1 MEFDLTWLLLALP
14 VAFAA
19 GWLASRFD
27 LKQWRAESRSAPKSY
42 FKGLNYL
49 LNEQQDQAIDAFIE
63 AVQQDP
69 DTTELHF
76 ALGNLFRRRGD
87 YDRAVR
93 VHEHLLKR
101 ADLSGTDHDRA
112 QHALALDFTKAGI
125 LDRAETSLKQLANT
139 PYHNEALLTLLSLY
153 ERTSDWPQAIETAQ
167 QLEARGQ
174 GSFKSRIAHY
184 LCETAHDC
192 LRHASA
198 HNQPPDPAAAAQAT
212 DWLQQAHAACPEAAR
227 PRIELAKLQQAQGDL
242 QATCQTLRALAADVP
257 SALPLVATKLA
268 ALATLTG
275 HQTDAQAL
283 LAAAQAKRPCI
294 DYVEALATLVPA
306 GQPQVVADL
315 YLAHLQREP
324 SLLAAA
330 NWLQLG
336 LQAGLQQAP
345 GVLDTYR
352 ASEPHP
358 LPDAVNQALAA
369 ACKPLRR
376 YRCAACGFEAGGYF
390 WQCPGCQSWDSYR
403 PRRVEEL

>member
-1 MEFDLTWLLLALP
+1 MEFDLTWALLALP
-14 VAFAA
+14 VAFSA

-49 LNEQQDQAIDAFIE
+49 LNEQQDKAIDAFIE

-93 VHEHLLKR
+93 VHEHLLQR
-101 ADLSGTDHDRA
+101 ADLSQADRNRA

-125 LDRAETSLKQLANT
+125 LDRAEASLKQLANT
-139 PYHNEALLTLLSLY
+139 PYRNEALLTLLSLY
-153 ERTSDWPQAIETAQ
+153 ERTSDWPQAIDTAQ
-167 QLEARGQ
+167 LLEASGQ
-174 GSFKSRIAHY
+174 GSFKSRMAHY
-184 LCETAHDC
+184 LCETAHDA
-192 LRHASA
+192 LHRAASA
-198 HNQPPDPAAAAQAT
+198 SQPADPATLAQAT
-212 DWLQQAHAACPEAAR
+212 DWLQQAQAACPEAAR
-227 PRIELAKLQQAQGDL
+227 PRIELAKLQESQADL
-242 QATCQTLRALAADVP
+242 AAACQTLRALAADVP
-257 SALPLVATKLA
+257 SALPLVATR
-268 ALATLTG
+268 LATLAMSTG
-275 HQTDAQAL
+275 QQDAARAL
-283 LAAAQAKRPCI
+283 LSASQTKRPCI
-294 DYVEALATLVPA
+294 DYVEALASLVPT
-306 GQPQVVADL
+306 GDPQTVADL

-324 SLLAAA
+324 SLLAAT
-330 NWLQLG
+330 NWLQH
-336 LQAGLQQAP
+336 AAAP
-345 GVLDTYR
+345 SGSSS
-352 ASEPHP
+352 ASGTSPDRTP
-358 LPDAVNQALAA
+358 LPDTVNKALTA